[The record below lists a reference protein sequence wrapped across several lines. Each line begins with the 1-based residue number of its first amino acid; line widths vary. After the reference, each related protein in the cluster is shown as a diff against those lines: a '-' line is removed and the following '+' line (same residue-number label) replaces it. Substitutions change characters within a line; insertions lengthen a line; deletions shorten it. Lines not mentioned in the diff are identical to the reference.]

1 MIVGATFFIEYLDT
15 TIIATALPQMAHS
28 FGVSANRLSLGMA
41 AYMLALAVFIPI
53 SGWVADRYG
62 ARTVFASAIATFTIA
77 SMLCGV
83 SNGLVEFTA
92 ARLLQGLGGAMM
104 VPVGRLIVVRNTAKE
119 QLMQAIA
126 TLTWPGIIAPVVGPP
141 VGGFITTFASWR
153 WIFLLNVPLGIACI
167 VLVLRLVNNERSEAK
182 RPLDWMGFVLSGI
195 ALTCLMYGTE
205 RAGAETSS
213 ILEPLLFIGA
223 SLAAGWLA
231 YWHAGRCAHPLIDFT
246 TMRVPT
252 FSVTVISGSITRV
265 AVNAVPYLLP
275 LMFQLGFGMSAFH
288 SGLLLLASALGNL
301 GMKALTTP
309 ILKRYGFRGVAIADV
324 SLVAVFTLA
333 CGWLSPA
340 TPLAAI
346 ALVLFAYGLTRSL
359 QFTLLA
365 TLAYA
370 DIPAPQMSGASTLWS
385 AAQQMMNGMGIAF
398 GALALR
404 TVIAVRGGDAHYR
417 LADFRWALALSALLA
432 LLSLPGYFGM
442 ARDAGAHI
450 RGAAERR
457 ARA

>member
-1 MIVGATFFIEYLDT
+1 
-15 TIIATALPQMAHS
+15 
-28 FGVSANRLSLGMA
+28 
-41 AYMLALAVFIPI
+41 
-53 SGWVADRYG
+53 
-62 ARTVFASAIATFTIA
+62 
-77 SMLCGV
+77 
-83 SNGLVEFTA
+83 
-92 ARLLQGLGGAMM
+92 
-104 VPVGRLIVVRNTAKE
+104 
-119 QLMQAIA
+119 
-126 TLTWPGIIAPVVGPP
+126 
-141 VGGFITTFASWR
+141 
-153 WIFLLNVPLGIACI
+153 
-167 VLVLRLVNNERSEAK
+167 
-182 RPLDWMGFVLSGI
+182 MGFVLSGI

-205 RAGAETSS
+205 RAGAETSG

-231 YWHAGRCAHPLIDFT
+231 YRHAGRCAHPLIDFT

-275 LMFQLGFGMSAFH
+275 LMFQLGFGMSAFD

-404 TVIAVRGGDAHYR
+404 TVIAVRGGDDHYR